1 MQISG
6 VDFFIGLAA
15 GSVLGA
21 VLTLAVGRVRHWLG
35 HSEIYR
41 LRTENQ
47 QMKRR
52 LAEKDRH
59 IRRMLSETERLA
71 EKLGRNRDQGPGA
84 RGQV

>member
-6 VDFFIGLAA
+6 VDFLIGLAA
-15 GSVLGA
+15 GLVLG
-21 VLTLAVGRVRHWLG
+21 VLLTLAVGRVRHWLG
-35 HSEIYR
+35 HSETYR

-59 IRRMLSETERLA
+59 IRRMLAETERLA
-71 EKLGRNRDQGPGA
+71 EKLGQNRDQGSGA
-84 RGQV
+84 RDQL

>member
-6 VDFFIGLAA
+6 VDFLIGLAA
-15 GSVLGA
+15 GSVLGV
-21 VLTLAVGRVRHWLG
+21 VLTLAAGRLRHWLG
-35 HSEIYR
+35 HSETYL

-47 QMKRR
+47 QLHRR

-71 EKLGRNRDQGPGA
+71 EKLGKNRDQGPGA
-84 RGQV
+84 REQE